1 MPLEISISGRAAL
14 GSGRLFLRTER
25 CTKDHISGLPS
36 RARENHS
43 LAKVILIAMKGE
55 MISFECDGDSYR
67 GYLSKSESGTGPA
80 VVVIQEYWG
89 LVGHIKDVA
98 DRFAAEGFT
107 ALAPDFYKGEVATEP
122 EEAGKLM
129 MALNISETE
138 KILRCAI
145 RRLLAD
151 PAVGSKKAGVVGFC
165 MGGQLSL
172 FAATTNDEI
181 AACVD
186 FYGIHPNVQPKF
198 QQLRGPVLGFF
209 AEHDEYA
216 SPAAVAALDEQLTAA
231 GKEHDFTTFPGTPHA
246 FFNDQRPEVY
256 DEAASKQA
264 WAKMVAFFR
273 ENVK

>member
-1 MPLEISISGRAAL
+1 
-14 GSGRLFLRTER
+14 
-25 CTKDHISGLPS
+25 
-36 RARENHS
+36 
-43 LAKVILIAMKGE
+43 
-55 MISFECDGDSYR
+55 MISFECDGESYQ
-67 GYLSKSESGTGPA
+67 GYLSKSETGQGPA

-107 ALAPDFYKGEVATEP
+107 VLAPDFYKGEIATEP

-151 PAVGSKKAGVVGFC
+151 PAVSTQKAGVVGFC

-172 FAATTNDEI
+172 FAATTNEEI
-181 AACVD
+181 GACVD
-186 FYGIHPNVQPKF
+186 FYGIHPNVHPQF
-198 QQLRGPVLGFF
+198 QKLKGPVLGFF
-209 AEHDEYA
+209 AEHDDYA
-216 SPAAVAALDEQLTAA
+216 SPEAVAALDSELTAA
-231 GKEHDFTTFPGTPHA
+231 GKAHDFTMFAGTHHA

-256 DEAASKQA
+256 DAAASKEA
-264 WAKMVAFFR
+264 WEEMTAFFR
-273 ENVK
+273 DNVK